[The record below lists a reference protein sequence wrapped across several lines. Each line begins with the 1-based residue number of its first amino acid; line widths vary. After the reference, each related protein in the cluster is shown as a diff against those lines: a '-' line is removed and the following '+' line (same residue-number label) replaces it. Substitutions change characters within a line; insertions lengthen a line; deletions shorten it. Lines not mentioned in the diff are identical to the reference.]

1 MKYSDDLYQ
10 LIQVLSQSEKRYI
23 KLIIKAF
30 TSKGT
35 DKQVALFDAFDKQKE
50 YDELKIREDF
60 STIIAAK
67 NFHVAKNRLYNLIL
81 KALYLF
87 HSNNSEKEKNRQ
99 AVFQAKVL
107 LQKGLYKQ
115 ADSITEKC
123 IKTAKGIEDFPTVV
137 AGLTEYS
144 NSVFAQ
150 RAIVK
155 MQQLVDHNL
164 KEETEVLQN
173 YEESLQYF
181 NLQKRVILMTHQ
193 HQMARSEADITQM
206 SLIQQHPLLTKAVE
220 DISSEIAKKF
230 YYTLNGLVARYMGD
244 YERAAKYWSYFVT
257 EFESIKKPT
266 NNDMYQHVKNLNNM
280 MFLYLEADDAVA
292 AWDSCRQLEEVAHW
306 DTVKSLPYLVDRINA
321 RIVEFKLEYHLCTQ
335 QYQEGLDYLEKNQ
348 ALIQSV
354 FDSSDAF
361 RKLVIEH
368 YATAIY
374 LSNGAL
380 EQASKMVLNVLN
392 NKVVKEHSYI
402 YSEAMLFNILI
413 HFDLEHYQLLDS
425 MLLNTYRML
434 SKRKSLY
441 QTERMVFKHL
451 KKYLKMPNNKLVL
464 DSLEVLKNE
473 LESIRQDKFEKKAFP
488 TFDLIRWIESKI
500 SGTTMVEITQK
511 KK

>member
-10 LIQVLSQSEKRYI
+10 LIQTLSQSEKRYI
-23 KLIIKAF
+23 KLVIKAF

-35 DKQVALFDAFDKQKE
+35 EKQVALFDAFDKQKE
-50 YDELKIREDF
+50 YDELKIRADF

-87 HSNNSEKEKNRQ
+87 HSNSSEKEKNRQ

-115 ADSITEKC
+115 ADNITEKC
-123 IKTAKGIEDFPTVV
+123 IKTAREIEDFPTAV

-150 RAIVK
+150 RAVLK
-155 MQQLVDHNL
+155 MQELVNANLAEEMQL
-164 KEETEVLQN
+164 LQD

-181 NLQKRVILMTHQ
+181 NLQKRVLLMTHQ
-193 HQMARSEADITQM
+193 HQMARSEADIAQM
-206 SLIQQHPLLTKAVE
+206 SLIQQDPLLTKAVE
-220 DISSEIAKKF
+220 EVSSEIAQKF

-244 YERAAKYWSYFVT
+244 YEQAAKYWSYFVT
-257 EFESIKKPT
+257 AFETIKKPT
-266 NNDMYQHVKNLNNM
+266 SNDVYQHVKNLNNM
-280 MFLYLEADDAVA
+280 MFLYLEANNPIA

-306 DTVKSLPYLVDRINA
+306 ESAKSSFSLTNRINA
-321 RIVEFKLEYHLCTQ
+321 RVVEFKLEYYLCTE
-335 QYQEGLDYLEKNQ
+335 QYEEGLNYLEENKI
-348 ALIQSV
+348 LIQAI
-354 FDSSDAF
+354 FDTSDAF

-368 YATAIY
+368 YCTAIY
-374 LSNGAL
+374 LSNGVLA
-380 EQASKMVLNVLN
+380 QANEMVLNVLD
-392 NKVVKEHSYI
+392 NKVIKKHPYI

-413 HFDLEHYQLLDS
+413 HFELEHYQLLDS

-434 SKRKSLY
+434 SKSKSLY
-441 QTERMVFKHL
+441 QTERVVFKYLKKHL
-451 KKYLKMPNNKLVL
+451 KMPDNKLVL
-464 DSLEVLKNE
+464 DSLELLKGE

-488 TFDLIRWIESKI
+488 TFDLIRWVESKLND
-500 SGTTMVEITQK
+500 TTMVEIMQK